1 MSPIKEEAVSIARRL
16 LHTSQGDWL
25 SRYDAN
31 DEEWMP
37 ARMHSDWLRR
47 AGLQDTPA

>member
-25 SRYDAN
+25 SRIRKVAICSPRSA
-31 DEEWMP
+31 WP
-37 ARMHSDWLRR
+37 SPRS
-47 AGLQDTPA
+47 